1 MRFILMQIV
10 IVAVMVLSSSVF
22 AEIYVWE
29 DETGGHAT
37 SDPKDVPPEV
47 LKRYDYKSPA
57 NEEKNIPKR
66 QETISSDTN
75 NKIDKDNIVFRGM
88 RWGSKLSEY
97 KDMVLIES
105 GSSQYY
111 NRKND
116 QLSIG
121 GATLNKIAYGF
132 FENRL
137 FSVIIEFVG
146 DSNFYKLHE
155 TLNQNYGYGF
165 QSNQFMDN
173 YWYCL
178 SCESTVYL
186 EYSKIGRKGTISY
199 RYKPI
204 SEEVINSDKEQ
215 AKRAKKDL

>member
-1 MRFILMQIV
+1 MRFILSQIV
-10 IVAVMVLSSSVF
+10 MIAVMALSSSAF

-29 DETGGHAT
+29 DETGAHAA

-47 LKRYDYKSPA
+47 LKRYDDKSPSS
-57 NEEKNIPKR
+57 EKVNTPKR
-66 QETISSDTN
+66 SETITTDTN
-75 NKIDKDNIVFRGM
+75 NIDKDNIVFRGM

-111 NRKND
+111 NKKNE
-116 QLSIG
+116 QRSIG

-132 FENRL
+132 FDNRL

-146 DSNFYKLHE
+146 DSNFYQLHE

-178 SCESTVYL
+178 RCESTVYL

-204 SEEVINSDKEQ
+204 SEEVTNFDKEQ
-215 AKRAKKDL
+215 AKRAEKDL